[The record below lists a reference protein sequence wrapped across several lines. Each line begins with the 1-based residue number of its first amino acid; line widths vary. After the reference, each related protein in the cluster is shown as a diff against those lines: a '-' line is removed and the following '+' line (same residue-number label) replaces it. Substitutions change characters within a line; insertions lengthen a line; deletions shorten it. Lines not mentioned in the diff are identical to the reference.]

1 MIYDL
6 RIRSDACIFDFMR
19 LFPKGRVTANLFGCG
34 VVMRSFITLMLWQCM
49 TFENVPHGMQVCHK
63 HAWPGAFFACA
74 CGYFK
79 SILRAVILQASSAVN
94 QRLLYRCS
102 HSKNS
107 GRMFSAF
114 VQGYYACM
122 AFRLQWLA
130 LTRLHVFVHACLER
144 RCKDAGHAVFACYC
158 ALSGKHSC
166 ITHSAPPP
174 TAVEGSTNFM
184 LHE

>member
-34 VVMRSFITLMLWQCM
+34 VVMQSFITHMLWQCT

-114 VQGYYACM
+114 CLRLLRVHGISSSMVGFDSGAC
-122 AFRLQWLA
+122 
-130 LTRLHVFVHACLER
+130 VC
-144 RCKDAGHAVFACYC
+144 
-158 ALSGKHSC
+158 SC
-166 ITHSAPPP
+166 VPQAQ
-174 TAVEGSTNFM
+174 V
-184 LHE
+184 